1 MPVPFLNSLAGLRL
15 RRAAA
20 ASPDLVAALDKRI
33 AEVEARLLS
42 LPQYLSLEIRE
53 EIVELE
59 GQLRLHE
66 ARLVGNVERDCDAI
80 RARIAELTRQGHA
93 EAMAAGFAR
102 LDATLAK
109 LAAPLDTPSPR
120 DVLEPKRLTL
130 VEPAPQLARFDHD

>member
-20 ASPDLVAALDKRI
+20 ASPDLVAALDERI

-53 EIVELE
+53 EIAELE

-80 RARIAELTRQGHA
+80 RARIAELTRQGHVD
-93 EAMAAGFAR
+93 AMAAGFAR

-109 LAAPLDTPSPR
+109 LAAPLNTSHSREVADP
-120 DVLEPKRLTL
+120 DKLTL
-130 VEPAPQLARFDHD
+130 VGSLQDAPS